1 MKKTIKRKSLLT
13 ATTEGDTKMEASNI
27 ITEALSAA
35 GKKTSEVL
43 ETPVGKFIFAA
54 VAMPVL
60 NKFNPEE
67 EAKYKVSM
75 HLDNNDGTTAAFRK
89 AHLKAS
95 GRSLVVDDE
104 LEVTKFN
111 VYGPSKPIVTVRA
124 EYGVENTELSREIF
138 YNAKYRRFGRINYT
152 TCRHGKIVLKGVD
165 IESLE
170 LECH

>member
-1 MKKTIKRKSLLT
+1 
-13 ATTEGDTKMEASNI
+13 MEALNI
-27 ITEALSAA
+27 ITE
-35 GKKTSEVL
+35 TI
-43 ETPVGKFIFAA
+43 ETPIGELLFVSTITPTSKGF
-54 VAMPVL
+54 
-60 NKFNPEE
+60 
-67 EAKYKVSM
+67 KVCIQ
-75 HLDNNDGTTAAFRK
+75 L
-89 AHLKAS
+89 
-95 GRSLVVDDE
+95 VDDE

>member
-1 MKKTIKRKSLLT
+1 
-13 ATTEGDTKMEASNI
+13 MEASNI

-111 VYGPSKPIVTVRA
+111 AKSLQEPVLTVQGESVEKLAAEQGIEAIELVKKIFNNPKYLVSGKVTYEVI
-124 EYGVENTELSREIF
+124 E
-138 YNAKYRRFGRINYT
+138 
-152 TCRHGKIVLKGVD
+152 GKKGTAIVLKAIDV
-165 IESLE
+165 ESLTVKE
-170 LECH
+170 EA